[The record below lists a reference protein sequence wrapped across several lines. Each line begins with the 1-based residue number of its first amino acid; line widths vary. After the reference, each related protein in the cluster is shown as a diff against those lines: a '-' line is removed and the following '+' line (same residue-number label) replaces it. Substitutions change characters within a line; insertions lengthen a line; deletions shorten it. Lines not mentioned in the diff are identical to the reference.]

1 MNWIAKLE
9 RTKKDLEKTINLEK
23 RKLMMEKE
31 MLSFKVSNLE
41 KKIEEIA
48 EMEKELEISRKEK
61 EGMKQL
67 EEEKLSKERFLK
79 DLDSRIQKLKQ
90 VNENIEKRGDEI
102 ITKISLLENPEPN
115 CPVCG
120 KEMRYD
126 HKVNVKMKMNE
137 QVSRERNL
145 FKKNLEQLKEFEG
158 KKELGESE
166 LKDIERKLL
175 ARPLIQDKEAL
186 LKEKIAETRQE
197 ARELSNL
204 EKRAEDVKRTIIDR
218 SYAPMAQ
225 KLLKEVNKEIRKN
238 L

>member
-31 MLSFKVSNLE
+31 MLSFKVTNLE

-48 EMEKELEISRKEK
+48 GMEKELEMYKKEK
-61 EGMKQL
+61 EDIKKL
-67 EEEKLSKERFLK
+67 EEAKLSKERFLQ
-79 DLDSRIQKLKQ
+79 DLDLRIQKLKQ
-90 VNENIEKRGDEI
+90 VNGDIEKRGDEI
-102 ITKISLLENPEPN
+102 TTKISLLDNPEPN
-115 CPVCG
+115 CPVCN

-126 HKVNVKMKMNE
+126 HKVNVKMKFSE

-145 FKKNLEQLKEFEG
+145 FKKNLEQLKEFER
-158 KKELGESE
+158 KKELVEGE

-175 ARPLIQDKEAL
+175 AKPLILDKEAL
-186 LKEKIAETRQE
+186 LEEKITETRQE
-197 ARELSNL
+197 ARELSKL
-204 EKRAEDVKRTIIDR
+204 EKRAEDVKKTITER